1 MKRLILLVL
10 SALVLLTACTPK
22 AYTESLDA
30 GKAALEKGDYEQARN
45 HFENAIEEKDTTDA
59 QNFLHIAQVLLESKH
74 LYQDGDFDKAI
85 HSIQKL
91 VKDQSFN
98 KLDNKIKSRAKLLLA
113 DAKQAKMVS
122 ESMKEQ
128 LVKGKTFFEEGQYDK
143 AATVF
148 KVITETTDLPEVA
161 AIETMAKD
169 ATELLDET
177 TQKKNAAEL
186 EKEKQ
191 KQEQLKKQEQEQ
203 QQKQEQL
210 KKQEAAKQKAEEE
223 KQNEKQEE
231 AATALTHEQ
240 AEQLVKEH
248 LSVESDQNV
257 KVIYDHDAKNGDY
270 IIQVYEFIVD
280 NPSTG
285 EGHRNTWGWYGVNKQ
300 TKAIYDAMN

>member
-10 SALVLLTACTPK
+10 SALVLTACTPK

-30 GKAALEKGDYEQARN
+30 GKAALEKGDYDQARN

-59 QNFLHIAQVLLESKH
+59 QNLLHIAQVLIESKQ
-74 LYQDGDFDKAI
+74 LYHDGDLDKAI

-98 KLDNKIKSRAKLLLA
+98 KLDGKVKSRAKSLLA
-113 DAKQAKMVS
+113 DVKQAKKVS
-122 ESMKEQ
+122 ESMRQQ
-128 LVKGKTFFEEGQYDK
+128 LVEGKSLLSEGQYDD
-143 AATVF
+143 AAAVF
-148 KVITETTDLPEVA
+148 KEITETADLPEVA

-177 TQKKNAAEL
+177 TQEKNAAEQ
-186 EKEKQ
+186 EKQ
-191 KQEQLKKQEQEQ
+191 KQKQQQEQEQ
-203 QQKQEQL
+203 QKQQQEQQQ
-210 KKQEAAKQKAEEE
+210 KQEAAKQKAEEE
-223 KQNEKQEE
+223 KQNGKQEQ
-231 AATALTHEQ
+231 AATVLTHEQ

-248 LSVESDQNV
+248 LNIESDQNV
-257 KVIYDHDAKNGDY
+257 KVVYDHDAKNGDY